1 MLDIKHVSKGFDG
14 QEVLRDVSLHVD
26 KGDVIAILGPSGSG
40 KTTLLRC
47 VSFLEKA
54 DRGEMTLDGMTV
66 DMHSARKRQILA
78 LRKKMGFVFQ
88 SYNLFANK
96 NALKNVTEGLIVAHH
111 MPRAEAVEI
120 AERCLSK
127 VGMWDKRFSYPHQLS
142 GGQQQRVAIARAI
155 AGDPD
160 VVLFDEPTSALDP
173 ELVGEVLQVM
183 RELVQDG
190 MTMLVVTHEM
200 RFARQAAS
208 EVVLMDGGLIV
219 ERSKPADFFDH
230 PATER
235 ARQFLNLL
243 EHDKE

>member
-1 MLDIKHVSKGFDG
+1 MLDVMHVSKAFEN
-14 QEVLRDVSLHVD
+14 QTVLKDISLQVN

-47 VSFLEKA
+47 ISFLERA
-54 DRGEMTLDGMTV
+54 DAGQMTLDGKTV
-66 DMHSARKRQILA
+66 DMHAARKREILDI
-78 LRKKMGFVFQ
+78 RKKMGFVFQ
-88 SYNLFANK
+88 TFNLFANK

-111 MPRAEAVEI
+111 VPRAEATEI
-120 AERCLSK
+120 AEHCLNR
-127 VGMWDKRFSYPHQLS
+127 VGMWDKRYSFPHQLS

-183 RELVQDG
+183 RDLVSDG

-208 EVVLMDGGLIV
+208 EVVLMDQGVIV
-219 ERSKPADFFDH
+219 EKNIPQAFFEH
-230 PATER
+230 PETER

-243 EHDKE
+243 ENEK